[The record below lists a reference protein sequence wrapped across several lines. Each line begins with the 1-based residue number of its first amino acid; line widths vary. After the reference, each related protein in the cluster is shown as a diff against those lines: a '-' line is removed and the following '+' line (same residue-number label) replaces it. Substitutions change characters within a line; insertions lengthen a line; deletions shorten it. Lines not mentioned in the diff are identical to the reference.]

1 MQQIVLRGREIPPTG
16 DQSKGC
22 APPGP
27 WGLLYS
33 AEGRTLLEQRYRE
46 YEARLR
52 AEYEAGQRGAC
63 PCGLG
68 CMSAI
73 KCVYFTFVYFSL
85 CFFPPDLQ
93 NKFPLFFRFFF
104 LDECSRMFFCV
115 RFFG

>member
-1 MQQIVLRGREIPPTG
+1 VAISKYKIRNVLLKKDEAKVMQQIVLRGREIPPTA

-68 CMSAI
+68 FMSAI
-73 KCVYFTFVYFSL
+73 KCVYFTFVYFPL
-85 CFFPPDLQ
+85 CFF
-93 NKFPLFFRFFF
+93 
-104 LDECSRMFFCV
+104 S
-115 RFFG
+115 